1 MQIFIKY
8 FAIIICSIFCYIK
21 LLNISI
27 NKQLICH
34 NSIFPIPLALFSIFL
49 ELKYPY
55 IVIPLLILF
64 LSILLSYSTKTPLE
78 ISITTTVISY
88 GLSYLL
94 FTLSITIVAFITVP
108 LLPINSNI
116 HIFLQILVSMIQLL
130 IAPIIFRFKRL
141 QKGMPFLKNKY
152 YNIPGMIISITILF
166 IAVLLSQNNYSN
178 FYLILF
184 LLHFICIIFIHLYW
198 RNSISRTYIDKLH
211 LKDMSDL
218 NSLLL
223 EKTQYIE
230 KLEQE
235 NKRLAKIIHKDNK
248 LIPAMELA
256 VQNYISASNSEDTD
270 ALATGKQL
278 LEELAKLS
286 EERKGIIFQQ
296 DMQCQKLPSANV
308 MSIDNLLTYMQQKAL
323 ESDITFNVT
332 ISCDIPYLVEHI
344 IEETELNTLLADL
357 IENALIATR
366 YNKGHHILLNMGI
379 VSNAYS
385 INIFDSGIPF
395 TKEVLAKWC
404 LEQITTHK
412 DDDGSGIG
420 LMTAYEII
428 KRHNASFMINE
439 FASENGLYTK
449 ETAVLFNNLNQYIL
463 HTART
468 EEELAELNQRSDLI
482 IIRK

>member
-1 MQIFIKY
+1 MYSILFFVIF
-8 FAIIICSIFCYIK
+8 FFS
-21 LLNISI
+21 
-27 NKQLICH
+27 LIL
-34 NSIFPIPLALFSIFL
+34 S
-49 ELKYPY
+49 
-55 IVIPLLILF
+55 LLIHHYWKSNL
-64 LSILLSYSTKTPLE
+64 TK
-78 ISITTTVISY
+78 
-88 GLSYLL
+88 
-94 FTLSITIVAFITVP
+94 
-108 LLPINSNI
+108 
-116 HIFLQILVSMIQLL
+116 
-130 IAPIIFRFKRL
+130 
-141 QKGMPFLKNKY
+141 
-152 YNIPGMIISITILF
+152 
-166 IAVLLSQNNYSN
+166 
-178 FYLILF
+178 
-184 LLHFICIIFIHLYW
+184 
-198 RNSISRTYIDKLH
+198 TYIDKLNERN
-211 LKDMSDL
+211 LADL
-218 NSLLL
+218 NNVLS
-223 EKTQYIE
+223 EKNEYITL
-230 KLEQE
+230 LEQE
-235 NKRLAKIIHKDNK
+235 NNRLAKIIHKDNK

-270 ALATGKQL
+270 TLATGKQL

-286 EERKGIIFQQ
+286 EERKGIILQQ
-296 DMQCQKLPSANV
+296 DMQCQKLPSTKV

-366 YNKGHHILLNMGI
+366 YNKGYHILLNMGI

-395 TKEVLAKWC
+395 TKEVLAKWG

-412 DDDGSGIG
+412 DDAGSGIG

-463 HTART
+463 HTSRT
-468 EEELAELNQRSDLI
+468 EDELADLNQRSDLL

>member
-1 MQIFIKY
+1 MLFFIRN
-8 FAIIICSIFCYIK
+8 FGIIILCIYYIIK
-21 LLNISI
+21 LLHLST
-27 NKQLICH
+27 KKK
-34 NSIFPIPLALFSIFL
+34 FVAFSIFS
-49 ELKYPY
+49 
-55 IVIPLLILF
+55 ILASM
-64 LSILLSYSTKTPLE
+64 LSIFIDKYCAYTTLPILIIITALFCSYVTKTQVA
-78 ISITTTVISY
+78 IAFTTTVIAFA
-88 GLSYLL
+88 LSYILFIISTAIVAGLNLL
-94 FTLSITIVAFITVP
+94 FP
-108 LLPINSNI
+108 LNYFRY
-116 HIFLQILVSMIQLL
+116 FLQLLCCAFQLL
-130 IAPIIFRFKRL
+130 LMPIPFCFKRT
-141 QKGMPFLKNKY
+141 KNGMPFLKSKIY
-152 YNIPGMIISITILF
+152 ALPVMIIGILVLFAATTINNSIYSILY
-166 IAVLLSQNNYSN
+166 LSS
-178 FYLILF
+178 LF
-184 LLHFICIIFIHLYW
+184 LLLILSLLIHHYW
-198 RNSISRTYIDKLH
+198 ISNLTKTYIDKLNERN
-211 LKDMSDL
+211 LADL
-218 NSLLL
+218 NNVLS
-223 EKTQYIE
+223 EKNEYITQ
-230 KLEQE
+230 LEQE

-256 VQNYISASNSEDTD
+256 VQNYISASNSEDTNT
-270 ALATGKQL
+270 LATGKQL
-278 LEELAKLS
+278 LEELTKLS

-296 DMQCQKLPSANV
+296 DMQCQKLPSTNV

-395 TKEVLAKWC
+395 TKEVLAKWG

>member
-1 MQIFIKY
+1 MLFFIRNLG
-8 FAIIICSIFCYIK
+8 IIICCIFYFVK
-21 LLNISI
+21 LLHLSME
-27 NKQLICH
+27 K
-34 NSIFPIPLALFSIFL
+34 SFFKFSIFA
-49 ELKYPY
+49 
-55 IVIPLLILF
+55 IFV
-64 LSILLSYSTKTPLE
+64 SILTIFTDKYFSYTTLPILVIVTAFFCSYVTKTQIT
-78 ISITTTVISY
+78 ISITTTVIAFA
-88 GLSYLL
+88 LSYIFFIISTLFAASLNLL
-94 FTLSITIVAFITVP
+94 IP
-108 LLPINSNI
+108 LDNYRY
-116 HIFLQILVSMIQLL
+116 FLQLVCCVFQLL
-130 IAPIIFRFKRL
+130 LMPIPFCFKRTKNGMTFL
-141 QKGMPFLKNKY
+141 QKEIYALPV
-152 YNIPGMIISITILF
+152 MIISILVLFAATIINSSMYNIQFSILF
-166 IAVLLSQNNYSN
+166 
-178 FYLILF
+178 F
-184 LLHFICIIFIHLYW
+184 LLLTFFLLIHHYW
-198 RNSISRTYIDKLH
+198 KSNLTKTYIDKLNERN
-211 LKDMSDL
+211 LADL
-218 NSLLL
+218 NNVLS
-223 EKTQYIE
+223 EKNEYITL
-230 KLEQE
+230 LEQE
-235 NKRLAKIIHKDNK
+235 NNRLAKIIHKDNK

-270 ALATGKQL
+270 TLATGKQL

-286 EERKGIIFQQ
+286 EERKGIILQQ
-296 DMQCQKLPSANV
+296 DMQCQKLPSTKV

-357 IENALIATR
+357 IENAVIATR

-395 TKEVLAKWC
+395 TKEVLAKWG

-412 DDDGSGIG
+412 DDAGSGIG

-468 EEELAELNQRSDLI
+468 EEELAELNQRSDLL

>member
-1 MQIFIKY
+1 M
-8 FAIIICSIFCYIK
+8 
-21 LLNISI
+21 
-27 NKQLICH
+27 
-34 NSIFPIPLALFSIFL
+34 LFSISSAIIAVFTFL
-49 ELKYPY
+49 F
-55 IVIPLLILF
+55 PLHNLRNF
-64 LSILLSYSTKTPLE
+64 
-78 ISITTTVISY
+78 
-88 GLSYLL
+88 
-94 FTLSITIVAFITVP
+94 F
-108 LLPINSNI
+108 
-116 HIFLQILVSMIQLL
+116 QLL
-130 IAPIIFRFKRL
+130 CCVLQLLLMPIPFYFKRT
-141 QKGMPFLKNKY
+141 KNGMPFLQKEIY
-152 YNIPGMIISITILF
+152 AIPVMIIGTLVLFAATTINNSMYSILF
-166 IAVLLSQNNYSN
+166 FTAFFLV
-178 FYLILF
+178 LILS
-184 LLHFICIIFIHLYW
+184 LLIHHYW
-198 RNSISRTYIDKLH
+198 KSNLTKTYIDKLNERN
-211 LKDMSDL
+211 LTDL
-218 NSLLL
+218 NSVLSGKN
-223 EKTQYIE
+223 EYITQ
-230 KLEQE
+230 LEQE

-395 TKEVLAKWC
+395 TKEVLAKWG

-468 EEELAELNQRSDLI
+468 EEELAELNQRSDLL

>member
-1 MQIFIKY
+1 MTFFIKN
-8 FAIIICSIFCYIK
+8 FGLIICCIYYFIK
-21 LLNISI
+21 LLHLSM
-27 NKQLICH
+27 NKKRIT
-34 NSIFPIPLALFSIFL
+34 FPIF
-49 ELKYPY
+49 
-55 IVIPLLILF
+55 V
-64 LSILLSYSTKTPLE
+64 ILLSSFSTFTDKYYSYATLPILIIATAFFCFYITKIKIT
-78 ISITTTVISY
+78 ISITTTVIAFA
-88 GLSYLL
+88 LSYILFSISSAIIAGFTFFFPLHNSRNLFQLLCCVLQLL
-94 FTLSITIVAFITVP
+94 FM
-108 LLPINSNI
+108 PIP
-116 HIFLQILVSMIQLL
+116 FY
-130 IAPIIFRFKRL
+130 FKRT
-141 QKGMPFLKNKY
+141 KNGMPFLQKETYAFPVMVASIYILFAATTINNSM
-152 YNIPGMIISITILF
+152 YNILLSILF
-166 IAVLLSQNNYSN
+166 FVLLILSLLIYHYWKSN
-178 FYLILF
+178 LTK
-184 LLHFICIIFIHLYW
+184 
-198 RNSISRTYIDKLH
+198 TYIDKLNERN
-211 LKDMSDL
+211 LADL
-218 NSLLL
+218 NNVLS
-223 EKTQYIE
+223 EKNEYITL
-230 KLEQE
+230 LEQE

-256 VQNYISASNSEDTD
+256 VQNYISASNNEDTD
-270 ALATGKQL
+270 TLATGKQL

-296 DMQCQKLPSANV
+296 DTQCQKLPSTNV

-366 YNKGHHILLNMGI
+366 YNKRHHILLNMGI

-395 TKEVLAKWC
+395 TKEVLAKWG

-412 DDDGSGIG
+412 DDAGSGIG

-468 EEELAELNQRSDLI
+468 EEELAELNQRSDLL

>member
-1 MQIFIKY
+1 MLFFIKY
-8 FAIIICSIFCYIK
+8 FGIITCCIYYFIK
-21 LLNISI
+21 LLHIST
-27 NKQLICH
+27 KKSTLLA
-34 NSIFPIPLALFSIFL
+34 IFPILLAFFSIFT
-49 ELKYPY
+49 EEYFSY
-55 IVIPLLILF
+55 ITLPIQIIITAF
-64 LSILLSYSTKTPLE
+64 FCSYITKTKKTN
-78 ISITTTVISY
+78 SITTTVISFA
-88 GLSYLL
+88 LSYILFSISIAIIASLTLL
-94 FTLSITIVAFITVP
+94 FSLNNHRF
-108 LLPINSNI
+108 
-116 HIFLQILVSMIQLL
+116 FFQILCCVLQFLL
-130 IAPIIFRFKRL
+130 MPIPFCFKRT
-141 QKGMPFLKNKY
+141 KNGMPFLQKETY
-152 YNIPGMIISITILF
+152 TFPVMIVSIFILF
-166 IAVLLSQNNYSN
+166 ATTTIKNSMYSIL
-178 FYLILF
+178 FFVIFFFSLILS
-184 LLHFICIIFIHLYW
+184 LLIHHYW
-198 RNSISRTYIDKLH
+198 KSNLTKTYIDKLNERN
-211 LKDMSDL
+211 LADL
-218 NSLLL
+218 NNVLS
-223 EKTQYIE
+223 EKNEYITL
-230 KLEQE
+230 LEQE
-235 NKRLAKIIHKDNK
+235 NNRLAKIIHKDNK

-270 ALATGKQL
+270 TLATGKQL

-286 EERKGIIFQQ
+286 EERKGIILQQ
-296 DMQCQKLPSANV
+296 DMQCQKLPSTKV

-366 YNKGHHILLNMGI
+366 YNKGHHILLNIGI

-395 TKEVLAKWC
+395 TKEVLAKWG

-412 DDDGSGIG
+412 DDAGSGIG

-463 HTART
+463 HTSRT
-468 EEELAELNQRSDLI
+468 EEELADLNQRSDLL